1 MNLREWALPFYT
13 ILVQLALGTF
23 LTLWLIRAFAAARYG
38 KEQVDHI
45 IDNSVLVIFITI
57 GVGMLG
63 AHKHLS
69 RPLQSIYAI
78 LNLRSS
84 WLSREILFNLLFF
97 LSTGLLLA
105 LQITGKASW
114 RVRTNLGWLAIIMG
128 GANVY
133 CMAHIYLLPTQ
144 AAWNTPITI
153 LSFFTTAFLLGI
165 MALASLQIMDLRY
178 SELHQLP
185 TTELKALVI
194 QKSLGWMAASAG
206 VLAIAIIA
214 QQIYLLASLSHNT
227 LDTAQVSVSLLLQ
240 LYPALFAMRL
250 GALILGVIS
259 LALVVIWQARRHKL
273 VSSLLVPTYIT
284 CLLVMVGEILGR
296 FLFYATHVRLGI

>member
-13 ILVQLALGTF
+13 ILVQLALGAF
-23 LTLWLIRAFAAARYG
+23 ITLWLIRTFAAAKYG

-57 GVGMLG
+57 GAGMLG
-63 AHKHLS
+63 AHSHLS

-78 LNLRSS
+78 LNLHSS

-105 LQITGKASW
+105 LQLTGKASW
-114 RVRTNLGWLAIIMG
+114 CQKTALGWLAIIMG
-128 GANVY
+128 SANVY

-144 AAWNTPITI
+144 AAWNTPITL

-178 SELHQLP
+178 SELRQLP
-185 TTELKALVI
+185 KTELQAIVI

-206 VLAIAIIA
+206 FLGLAIIV
-214 QQIYLLASLSHNT
+214 QQVYLLASLSNNT

-240 LYPALFAMRL
+240 LYPTLFAMRL

-259 LALVVIWQARRHKL
+259 LALVAIWQARRQIL
-273 VSSLLVPTYIT
+273 ISSLLVPTYLT

>member
-23 LTLWLIRAFAAARYG
+23 ITLWLIRTFAAAKYG
-38 KEQVDHI
+38 KERVDHI

-57 GVGMLG
+57 GAGMLG
-63 AHKHLS
+63 AHSHLS
-69 RPLQSIYAI
+69 RPLQSFYAI
-78 LNLRSS
+78 LNLGSS
-84 WLSREILFNLLFF
+84 WLSREIVFNMLFF
-97 LSTGLLLA
+97 FSTGLLLV

-114 RVRTNLGWLAIIMG
+114 RLKTALGWFAILMG
-128 GANVY
+128 SANVY

-153 LSFFTTAFLLGI
+153 LSFFTTALLLGI
-165 MALASLQIMDLRY
+165 MALASLLIMDLRY
-178 SELHQLP
+178 SELRQLP
-185 TTELKALVI
+185 KTGLQATVI
-194 QKSLGWMAASAG
+194 QKSLGWMAAAAG
-206 VLAIAIIA
+206 ALALAIIA
-214 QQIYLLASLSHNT
+214 QQAYLLVFLSQSS
-227 LDTAQVSVSLLLQ
+227 LDTAQVSVSLLFQ

-250 GALILGVIS
+250 GTLLLGVIS
-259 LALVVIWQARRHKL
+259 LALVVIWQARNQKL
-273 VSSLLVPTYIT
+273 ISSLLVPTYLT

>member
-13 ILVQLALGTF
+13 ILVQLALGAF
-23 LTLWLIRAFAAARYG
+23 ISLWLIRTFAAAKYG

-57 GVGMLG
+57 GAGMLG
-63 AHKHLS
+63 AHSHLS

-97 LSTGLLLA
+97 LSTGLLLT

-114 RVRTNLGWLAIIMG
+114 RLKTALGWLAILLG
-128 GANVY
+128 SANVY

-178 SELHQLP
+178 SELRQLP
-185 TTELKALVI
+185 KTEFQAIVI

-206 VLAIAIIA
+206 FLGLAIIV
-214 QQIYLLASLSHNT
+214 QQVYLLASLSNNT

-240 LYPALFAMRL
+240 LYPTLFAMRL

-259 LALVVIWQARRHKL
+259 LALVAIWQARRQIL
-273 VSSLLVPTYIT
+273 ISSLLVPTYLT

>member
-13 ILVQLALGTF
+13 ILVQLALGAF
-23 LTLWLIRAFAAARYG
+23 ISLWLIRTFAAAKYG
-38 KEQVDHI
+38 KERVDHI

-57 GVGMLG
+57 GAGMLG
-63 AHKHLS
+63 AHSHLS

-78 LNLRSS
+78 LNLRTS

-97 LSTGLLLA
+97 LTTGLLLS
-105 LQITGKASW
+105 LQMTGKTSW
-114 RVRTNLGWLAIIMG
+114 RLKTALGWLAILLG
-128 GANVY
+128 SANVY

-153 LSFFTTAFLLGI
+153 LSFFTTALLLGI

-178 SELHQLP
+178 SELRQLP
-185 TTELKALVI
+185 KTELQAVVI
-194 QKSLGWMAASAG
+194 QKSLRWMAAAAG
-206 VLAIAIIA
+206 FLALAIIA
-214 QQIYLLASLSHNT
+214 QQIYLLASLSNNS
-227 LDTAQVSVSLLLQ
+227 LDTAQVSLSLLLQ
-240 LYPALFAMRL
+240 LYPILFALRL

-259 LALVVIWQARRHKL
+259 MALVAIWQARHQKL
-273 VSSLLVPTYIT
+273 VSSLLVPTYLT